1 MEKKRGWV
9 WPTAHCF
16 NHNAGI
22 SSIDHLYILIHAR
35 RFFFFFCPLS
45 SFFGFFI
52 DFSLT
57 HTHTHTHTHTP
68 GQPRE
73 LNPGLQGELQRLID
87 DQDRAQAAACDGTAA
102 VAPWVDGHFDSL
114 PPYWYL
120 CPYYHYW
127 FETPMYAVACSST
140 RKWKGRHGLGYV
152 EDFSENS
159 LPRRWTIF
167 FLLLC

>member
-1 MEKKRGWV
+1 MAYRSLFQSQCRDLKYR
-9 WPTAHCF
+9 
-16 NHNAGI
+16 
-22 SSIDHLYILIHAR
+22 SSLYSHTCTQI
-35 RFFFFFCPLS
+35 FFFFCPLS

-52 DFSLT
+52 DFSL
-57 HTHTHTHTHTP
+57 THTHTHTP

-120 CPYYHYW
+120 CPYYHY
-127 FETPMYAVACSST
+127 
-140 RKWKGRHGLGYV
+140 
-152 EDFSENS
+152 
-159 LPRRWTIF
+159 
-167 FLLLC
+167 